1 MIDPQKAWDVLR
13 GADLVCSEA
22 EAAAAVE
29 RLASEITE
37 RMHATMPL
45 VLCVMGGGV
54 VFTGQLLP
62 RLKFPLELDYI
73 HVTRYAGRTRGGDLQ
88 WRVEPRAG
96 VRGRTV
102 LVLDDVLDEGH
113 TLAAV
118 RERLLREGAIEV
130 LIAVFCDK
138 ELGRSK
144 PVKPDFVGVVLPNR
158 YLFGFGMDV
167 NDAWRNLPAVYALK
181 D

>member
-1 MIDPQKAWDVLR
+1 MIDPQKAWEVLR
-13 GADLVCSEA
+13 QADLVCGEA
-22 EAAAAVE
+22 QATAAVE
-29 RLASEITE
+29 RLASEITS
-37 RMHATMPL
+37 RLQTSIPL

-54 VFTGQLLP
+54 VLTGQLLP
-62 RLKFPLELDYI
+62 RLRFPLELDYI
-73 HVTRYAGRTRGGDLQ
+73 HVTRYAGDTRGGDLQ
-88 WRVEPRAG
+88 WRVEPRAS

-118 RERLLREGAIEV
+118 RERLLREGAKEA

-138 ELGRSK
+138 DLGRPK
-144 PVKPDFVGVVLPNR
+144 PVRADFVGVVLPNR

-181 D
+181 E

>member
-1 MIDPQKAWDVLR
+1 MIDAQKAWEVLR

-22 EAAAAVE
+22 QARAAVE
-29 RLASEITE
+29 RLGSEITA
-37 RMHATMPL
+37 RLHSAMPL

-54 VFTGQLLP
+54 VLTGQLLP
-62 RLKFPLELDYI
+62 RLGFPLELDYI
-73 HVTRYAGRTRGGDLQ
+73 HVTRYAGETRGGDLQ

-96 VRGRTV
+96 VHSRTV
-102 LVLDDVLDEGH
+102 LLLDDVLDEGH

-118 RERLLREGAIEV
+118 RERLLRQGAKEV

-138 ELGRSK
+138 DLGRPK
-144 PVKPDFVGVVLPNR
+144 PVKADFVGVVLPNR

>member
-1 MIDPQKAWDVLR
+1 MIDAQKAWEVLSR
-13 GADLVCSEA
+13 ADLVCSEA
-22 EAAAAVE
+22 QARAAVE
-29 RLASEITE
+29 RLASEITA
-37 RMHATMPL
+37 RLHSATPL

-62 RLKFPLELDYI
+62 GLRFPLELDYI
-73 HVTRYAGRTRGGDLQ
+73 HVTRYAGETRGGDLH
-88 WRVEPRAG
+88 WRVQPRAG
-96 VRGRTV
+96 VRGRVV

-118 RERLLREGAIEV
+118 RERLLREGAREA
-130 LIAVFCDK
+130 LTAVFCDK
-138 ELGRSK
+138 DLGRPK